1 MRRPHTHACRYAA
14 RGCQARISCLRAS
27 VHNDGY
33 PAIVCEAEY
42 YGHGAEP
49 MCDDCAER
57 ANWCHRCD
65 ALLHLQ
71 PHAPGCPE
79 REASADP
86 QAAA

>member
-1 MRRPHTHACRYAA
+1 MRRPHTHPCRYAA
-14 RGCQARISCLRAS
+14 RGCTAQISCLGAN

-33 PAIVCEAEY
+33 PAIVCEFEY
-42 YGHGAEP
+42 YGHGATP
-49 MCDDCAER
+49 ACDDCAND
-57 ANWCHRCD
+57 ANWCAKCD

-71 PHAPGCPE
+71 PHAADCPE